1 MDNAESKTSCQIERI
16 GEVIEVQASF
26 TLILINGKSIE
37 VPKNKVAEGIALG
50 DLVVWTGNFWSK
62 KIDTKG

>member
-16 GEVIEVQASF
+16 GEVLEIQASF
-26 TLILINGKSIE
+26 SLISINGKSIE

-50 DLVVWTGNFWSK
+50 DLVVWTGKCWSK
-62 KIDTKG
+62 RTDTKG